1 MIGDFVAHL
10 FPRMVR
16 GNDLRLSYTF
26 CLGGLAFTAF
36 LVLGVSGGFLLFFYL
51 PSPAKA
57 FESILLLESGV
68 PGGRYIRSLHR
79 LASHLFLAA
88 IFLHSLRVLVAGAY
102 RKPRELNWV
111 IGFSLLGLAV
121 FDAYTGYLLPMD
133 QLALWATQTGMHLL
147 RTVPFGETVFRFL
160 VPDGVGQTVSLH
172 RFYALHVA
180 LAPLLILTLSL
191 LHFYRV
197 RKDKKGLPDL

>member
-1 MIGDFVAHL
+1 MIADFVAHL

-16 GNDLRLSYTF
+16 GKDLRLTHTF

-36 LVLGVSGGFLLFFYL
+36 LVLGLSGGLLLFFYL
-51 PSPAKA
+51 PSPGKA

-68 PGGRYIRSLHR
+68 PGGRYVRSLHR
-79 LASHLFLAA
+79 VASHLFLAA
-88 IFLHSLRVLVAGAY
+88 IFLHSLRVLVTGAY
-102 RKPRELNWV
+102 RKPRELNWI
-111 IGFSLLGLAV
+111 IGFSLLVLAV

-133 QLALWATQTGMHLL
+133 QMALWATQTGMHLL
-147 RTVPFGETVFRFL
+147 RTVPFGESVFRFL

-197 RKDKKGLPDL
+197 RKDKRGLPDL

>member
-1 MIGDFVAHL
+1 MGDFVAHL
-10 FPRMVR
+10 FPRRVR
-16 GNDLRLSYTF
+16 GEDLRLRVTF

-36 LVLGVSGGFLLFFYL
+36 LVLGLSGGILLFFYL

-79 LASHLFLAA
+79 VASHLFLAA
-88 IFLHSLRVLVAGAY
+88 IFLHSLRVLVTGAY
-102 RKPRELNWV
+102 RRPRELNWV
-111 IGFSLLGLAV
+111 IGFCLLGLAV
-121 FDAYTGYLLPMD
+121 FNGYTGYLLPMD
-133 QLALWATQTGMHLL
+133 QTALWATQTGMHLL
-147 RTVPFGETVFRFL
+147 RTVPFGEAASRFL
-160 VPDGVGQTVSLH
+160 VPDGVGQAVSLH

-197 RKDKKGLPDL
+197 RKDKRGLPDL